1 MRSRSL
7 AVLALLSSLPRAL
20 LAPPESSSSSRSSP
34 PSLLLSETLAQPV
47 RQAGVLASA
56 QGPILASPPPLS
68 PQPPLL
74 LKTKLQLFRFFF
86 LSRGGSGA
94 GDKPA
99 LEKTPQRCPWQEG
112 LRGHFGQTSWGKATS
127 ESETGRS
134 SGKTEK
140 GGGRALRRKPLLSS
154 AGGSATHLPG
164 LDPEGQDPIQQET
177 QEVAKGCPGLALV
190 PPRGE
195 GSTRT
200 SPASACGPGTLLRPA
215 GLRSL
220 ALAHLAILFILDI
233 ICYFPQHGVR
243 RPPKQS
249 PVKSRLPPPPER

>member
-1 MRSRSL
+1 MT
-7 AVLALLSSLPRAL
+7 
-20 LAPPESSSSSRSSP
+20 SP
-34 PSLLLSETLAQPV
+34 PWRRLRKGVPGRKASVDTLDRLRGEKP
-47 RQAGVLASA
+47 R
-56 QGPILASPPPLS
+56 
-68 PQPPLL
+68 
-74 LKTKLQLFRFFF
+74 
-86 LSRGGSGA
+86 LSRRQGA
-94 GDKPA
+94 
-99 LEKTPQRCPWQEG
+99 
-112 LRGHFGQTSWGKATS
+112 LRGK
-127 ESETGRS
+127 R
-134 SGKTEK
+134 K